1 MSAVA
6 AQTNM
11 TLTIPGPQPSPGA
24 TVRLRA
30 RAFYRSG
37 DIAACIVSLCL
48 LASALFASTA
58 FAQDNAPIP
67 ALSSRVTD
75 AAGVLDATAKQGLE
89 AKLAAFEQAT
99 GGQLAVLVVKTAEP
113 ETIDQYGIRVGET
126 WKVGK
131 KGKDTGAIL
140 IIAMKE
146 KKLRIE
152 TGYGWEGALPD
163 VEAKRII
170 REVITPFFKKNQ
182 YAQGIDAGIDKIQ
195 LAVAK
200 ENKAGST
207 TVNDKGQWTNSHNA
221 NATETAVESLVG
233 MAPVLLGVLAVLS
246 FIVPG
251 IIVGGVAGIG
261 TFLFTS
267 SLPAAGIAGFAGF
280 VVASIL
286 RSIFGSFG
294 RTPLGGRGFTRGS
307 AAGGVLGG
315 LGGMSSGGGWSSG
328 GGGGGGSSSW
338 GGGGGSFGGG
348 GASGGWGDG
357 GGGGSSE

>member
-1 MSAVA
+1 MVA
-6 AQTNM
+6 AQTKLDSAINRPHPNPFPHSGRGCIQPAIAYFCLAAFAL
-11 TLTIPGPQPSPGA
+11 LTS
-24 TVRLRA
+24 
-30 RAFYRSG
+30 S
-37 DIAACIVSLCL
+37 
-48 LASALFASTA
+48 A

-67 ALSSRVTD
+67 PLSSRVTD
-75 AAGVLDATAKQGLE
+75 AAGVLGASAKQELE

-126 WKVGK
+126 WKIGK

-195 LAVAK
+195 LAVSK
-200 ENKAGST
+200 ENKAEST

-221 NATETAVESLVG
+221 NATESAVESLIG

-267 SLPAAGIAGFAGF
+267 SLPAAGVAGFVGF

-294 RTPLGGRGFTRGS
+294 RTPLGGRGFNRG
-307 AAGGVLGG
+307 ARTGGLLGG
-315 LGGMSSGGGWSSG
+315 LGGLSSGGGWSSG
-328 GGGGGGSSSW
+328 GGSGSSGGSSW

-357 GGGGSSE
+357 GGGGGDGGGGGSSE

>member
-1 MSAVA
+1 
-6 AQTNM
+6 M
-11 TLTIPGPQPSPGA
+11 TLTIPRPHPSKSL
-24 TVRLRA
+24 RLRS
-30 RAFYRSG
+30 RAWRHGRESV
-37 DIAACIVSLCL
+37 AACVGALCL
-48 LASALFASTA
+48 AVLALFGNAA
-58 FAQDNAPIP
+58 LAQDNAAIP

-75 AAGVLDATAKQGLE
+75 AAGVLDASAKQGLE
-89 AKLAAFEQAT
+89 AKLAAFELAT

-113 ETIDQYGIRVGET
+113 ETIDQYGIRVGDA

-200 ENKAGST
+200 ENKAEST

-221 NATETAVESLVG
+221 NATESAVESLIG

-267 SLPAAGIAGFAGF
+267 SLPAAGIAAFIGF

-307 AAGGVLGG
+307 GTGGALGG
-315 LGGMSSGGGWSSG
+315 LGGLISGGGWSSG
-328 GGGGGGSSSW
+328 GSGGGGSSSW

-357 GGGGSSE
+357 GGGSSE

>member
-1 MSAVA
+1 MLCDAPCRSGFPRPATVFQARSRQAVA
-6 AQTNM
+6 TK
-11 TLTIPGPQPSPGA
+11 A
-24 TVRLRA
+24 TVER
-30 RAFYRSG
+30 
-37 DIAACIVSLCL
+37 
-48 LASALFASTA
+48 SALATFFTLAVALFLSAIT
-58 FAQDNAPIP
+58 FAQDLAPIP
-67 ALSSRVTD
+67 ALTSRVTD
-75 AAGVLDATAKQGLE
+75 TAAVLGASAKQELD

-99 GGQLAVLVVKTAEP
+99 GGQLAVLIVKTSEP
-113 ETIDQYGIRVGET
+113 ETIDQYGIRVGDA
-126 WKVGK
+126 WKIGK
-131 KGKDTGAIL
+131 KGKDNGAIL

-170 REVITPFFKKNQ
+170 REVMTPFLKQGQF
-182 YAQGIDAGIDKIQ
+182 AQGISAGIDKIQ

-200 ENKAGST
+200 ENKAAST
-207 TVNDKGQWTNSHNA
+207 TVDDKGLWTNSHNA
-221 NATETAVESLVG
+221 SATDSAIESLFG

-251 IIVGGVAGIG
+251 IIVGGIAGVG

-267 SLPAAGIAGFAGF
+267 SLPAAGIAGFVGLVFAT
-280 VVASIL
+280 IL
-286 RSIFGSFG
+286 RSIFGSVG
-294 RTPLGGRGFTRGS
+294 RSPLGGRGINRGS
-307 AAGGVLGG
+307 RGGGIGG
-315 LGGMSSGGGWSSG
+315 WSSGGGWPS

-357 GGGGSSE
+357 GGGGGGDSGGGSSE

>member
-1 MSAVA
+1 MQA
-6 AQTNM
+6 A
-11 TLTIPGPQPSPGA
+11 
-24 TVRLRA
+24 
-30 RAFYRSG
+30 
-37 DIAACIVSLCL
+37 IVCLCL
-48 LASALFASTA
+48 ATFALFVSEL

-67 ALSSRVTD
+67 SLSSRVTD
-75 AAGVLDATAKQGLE
+75 AAGVLGAAAKQELE
-89 AKLAAFEQAT
+89 AKLAAFELAT
-99 GGQLAVLVVKTAEP
+99 GGQLAVLIVKTAEP
-113 ETIDQYGIRVGET
+113 ETIDQYGIRVGDT

-140 IIAMKE
+140 IVAMKE

-182 YAQGIDAGIDKIQ
+182 YAQGIGAGIDKIQ

-200 ENKAGST
+200 ENKAEST
-207 TVNDKGQWTNSHNA
+207 TVNNKGQWTNSHNA
-221 NATETAVESLVG
+221 NATESAVESLVG

-267 SLPAAGIAGFAGF
+267 SLPAAGIAAFIGF

-286 RSIFGSFG
+286 RSIFGSLG

-307 AAGGVLGG
+307 GTGGALGG
-315 LGGMSSGGGWSSG
+315 LGGLISGGGWSSG
-328 GGGGGGSSSW
+328 GGGGTGGGRGGNSSW

-357 GGGGSSE
+357 GGGGGSSE